1 MGNFWAAIKR
11 GLYWIW
17 KIIKKIIEWL
27 CSYLKIIFKNIAF
40 FLNKHESKIK
50 SADNPKIVGKYT
62 ALTKMIKDLE
72 KLRNQVLEEKKI
84 TQRDLDLINELT
96 GDDDDFSQSVDS
108 SVFDKEI
115 DKIIKDN
122 NI

>member
-1 MGNFWAAIKR
+1 MGNFWQAIKR

-17 KIIKKIIEWL
+17 KIIKQIIEWL
-27 CSYLKIIFKNIAF
+27 CSIVKMIFRDTAF
-40 FLNKHESKIK
+40 FLNKHEEKIK
-50 SADNPKIVGKYT
+50 SADNPKAVGKYT
-62 ALTKMIKDLE
+62 ALTKMIKELE